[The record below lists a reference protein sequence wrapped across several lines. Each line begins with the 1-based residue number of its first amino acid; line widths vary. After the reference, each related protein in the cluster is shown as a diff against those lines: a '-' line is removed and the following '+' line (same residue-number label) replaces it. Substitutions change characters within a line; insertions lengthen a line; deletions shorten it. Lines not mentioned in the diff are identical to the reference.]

1 MRTLLVALWV
11 VLACDSTLAGTL
23 VSRAETAHI
32 FSLNRHE
39 WETYA
44 TRVKHPPSWN
54 VSLSPDQ
61 TGTAVMAFDPATGVG
76 LSVQPFYRDDDNS
89 PESLIFGSYYPL
101 GTLPAFTSDLQR
113 ETEVQA
119 RDDLGSQYRVV
130 ASYGRYPFGEGVELT
145 IQKSAP

>member
-23 VSRAETAHI
+23 VSQAETAYI

-54 VSLSPDQ
+54 VSLSPNQ
-61 TGTAVMAFDPATGVG
+61 TGTAVMAFDPATSVG
-76 LSVQPFYRDDDNS
+76 LSVQPFYRDHDDS

-113 ETEVQA
+113 ETEEQA
-119 RDDLGSQYRVV
+119 RDDLGSQYSVV
-130 ASYGRYPFGEGVELT
+130 ASYGRSPFGEGVELT
-145 IQKSAP
+145 IQKSTP

>member
-1 MRTLLVALWV
+1 MRTLLVALWL

-23 VSRAETAHI
+23 VSQTETAYI

-44 TRVKHPPSWN
+44 TRVKHPPRWN
-54 VSLSPDQ
+54 VSLSPNQ

-76 LSVQPFYRDDDNS
+76 LSIQPLYRGGDNF
-89 PESLIFGSYYPL
+89 PESLILGSYYPL

-145 IQKSAP
+145 IQKSTP

>member
-23 VSRAETAHI
+23 VSQAETAYI

-44 TRVKHPPSWN
+44 TRVEHPPSWN
-54 VSLSPDQ
+54 VNLSPNQ

-76 LSVQPFYRDDDNS
+76 LSVQPLYRGDDNS

-101 GTLPAFTSDLQR
+101 GTLPAFTSNLQR
-113 ETEVQA
+113 ETEEQA
-119 RDDLGSQYRVV
+119 RDDLGSQYSVV

-145 IQKSAP
+145 IQKSTP